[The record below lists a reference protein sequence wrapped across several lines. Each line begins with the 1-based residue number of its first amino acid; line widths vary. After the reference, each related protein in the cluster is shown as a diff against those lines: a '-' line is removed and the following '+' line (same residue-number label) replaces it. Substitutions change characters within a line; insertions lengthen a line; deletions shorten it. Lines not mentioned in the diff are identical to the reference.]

1 LASETLTVCITGAT
15 GWLGQSLLHANHNS
29 LTQLHFDAFG
39 RSESEVLID
48 SGHSIQNRL
57 FDLKKIT
64 SKEYDIFA
72 PLAFA
77 TRDKALHMSDQDY
90 IYINKAIVTDAVNV
104 IRGGKVGSVL
114 NISSGVV
121 VQKSESQLLDCSYAI
136 YADLKRFQE
145 DLFSSACNSVGI
157 PFINC
162 RVFSLSGQDMR
173 EPSKYAIGNLVQQAI
188 STGSIQLNSRGLVTR
203 RYMDSRDLM
212 TLLLEYV
219 RRGDSISVESGG
231 EKVDLLQLAKQILK
245 QYGHSPDSISFADIN
260 ETQSN
265 EYCSLEN
272 HFETIAS
279 ETNYALS
286 GVADQIANVA
296 KSLER
301 LQR

>member
-1 LASETLTVCITGAT
+1 LAGKALTVCITGTT
-15 GWLGQSLLHANHNS
+15 GWLGQSLLHANQNPLVQYRFES
-29 LTQLHFDAFG
+29 FG
-39 RSESEVLID
+39 RSESKILTG
-48 SGHSIQNRL
+48 SGDSIQNHL

-77 TRDKALHMSDQDY
+77 TRDKALQLSDQDY
-90 IYINKAIVTDAVNV
+90 INLNKTIVNDAVNV
-104 IRGGKVGSVL
+104 IRAGKVGSVL

-121 VQKSESQLLDCSYAI
+121 VQKSQSQLLDSSYSI

-145 DLFSSACNSVGI
+145 DLFSNACISVGI

-162 RVFSLSGQDMR
+162 RVFSLSGQDMK

-188 STGSIQLNSRGLVTR
+188 STGSIQLNSKGLVIR
-203 RYMDSRDLM
+203 RYMDSRNLM
-212 TLLLEYV
+212 SLLLEYV

-231 EKVDLLQLAKQILK
+231 EKIDLFKLAKQILK
-245 QYGHSPDSISFADIN
+245 QYGHSPDSISFDDTN

-265 EYCSLEN
+265 EYYSTEN

-279 ETNYALS
+279 EMKYVLS
-286 GVADQIANVA
+286 GIVEQIANVA

>member
-1 LASETLTVCITGAT
+1 MTSETLTVCLTGAT
-15 GWLGQSLLHANHNS
+15 GWLGQSLIHANQDS
-29 LTQLHFDAFG
+29 LVQHHFDAFG
-39 RSESEVLID
+39 RSESEILTN
-48 SGHSIQNRL
+48 SGTTLKNNL

-64 SKEYDIFA
+64 SKQYDVFA

-77 TRDKALHMSDQDY
+77 TRDKALQMSEQDY
-90 IYINKAIVTDAVNV
+90 IDINKRLVIDAVNI
-104 IRGGKVGSVL
+104 IRSGKVGSVL

-121 VQKSESQLLDCSYAI
+121 IQKSESQLLDSSYVI

-162 RVFSLSGQDMR
+162 RVFSLSGQDMK

-188 STGSIQLNSRGLVTR
+188 STGSIQLSSKGLVIR
-203 RYMDSRDLM
+203 RYMDSRNLM
-212 TLLLEYV
+212 SLLLEYV
-219 RRGDSISVESGG
+219 RRGDSVSVESGG
-231 EKVDLLQLAKQILK
+231 EKVDLFQLAKQILK
-245 QYGHSPDSISFADIN
+245 LYGHAPDSISFGDTN
-260 ETQSN
+260 KTQSN
-265 EYCSLEN
+265 EYFSLEN
-272 HFETIAS
+272 HFETIAG

-286 GVADQIANVA
+286 GIDDQIANVA

>member
-1 LASETLTVCITGAT
+1 MAGETLNICITGAT
-15 GWLGQSLLHANHNS
+15 GWLGQSLLHANPNS
-29 LTQLHFDAFG
+29 LSHLHFDAFG
-39 RSESEVLID
+39 RSESEILTD
-48 SGHSIQNRL
+48 SGDSIQCHL

-77 TRDKALHMSDQDY
+77 TRDKALQMSDQDY
-90 IYINKAIVTDAVNV
+90 IHLNKAIVIDAVNV
-104 IRGGKVGSVL
+104 IRAGKVGSVL

-121 VQKSESQLLDCSYAI
+121 VQKSQSQLLDSSYSI

-162 RVFSLSGQDMR
+162 RVFSLSGQDMK

-188 STGSIQLNSRGLVTR
+188 STGSIQLSSKGSVIR
-203 RYMDSRDLM
+203 RYMDSRNLM
-212 TLLLEYV
+212 SLLLEYV
-219 RRGDSISVESGG
+219 RRGVSISVESGG
-231 EKVDLLQLAKQILK
+231 EKVDLFQLAIQILK
-245 QYGHSPDSISFADIN
+245 QYGHAPDSISFADTN

-265 EYCSLEN
+265 EYYSSEN
-272 HFETIAS
+272 HFETIAG

-286 GVADQIANVA
+286 GIAEQIANVA

>member
-1 LASETLTVCITGAT
+1 
-15 GWLGQSLLHANHNS
+15 
-29 LTQLHFDAFG
+29 
-39 RSESEVLID
+39 
-48 SGHSIQNRL
+48 
-57 FDLKKIT
+57 LKKIT

-121 VQKSESQLLDCSYAI
+121 VKKSESQLLDSSYAI

-188 STGSIQLNSRGLVTR
+188 STGSIQLNSRGL
-203 RYMDSRDLM
+203 
-212 TLLLEYV
+212 V

>member
-1 LASETLTVCITGAT
+1 MAGQNLTVCITGAT
-15 GWLGQSLLHANHNS
+15 GWLGQSLLHANQDS
-29 LTQLHFDAFG
+29 LTQYHFDAFG
-39 RSESEVLID
+39 RSESEILTE
-48 SGHSIQNRL
+48 SGDFIQNHL

-77 TRDKALHMSDQDY
+77 TRDKALQMSDQNY
-90 IYINKAIVTDAVNV
+90 IYLNKAIVIDAVNV
-104 IRGGKVGSVL
+104 IRAGTVGSVL

-121 VQKSESQLLDCSYAI
+121 VQKSESQLLDSSYSI

-145 DLFSSACNSVGI
+145 DLFSSACDSVGI

-162 RVFSLSGQDMR
+162 RVFSLSGQDMK
-173 EPSKYAIGNLVQQAI
+173 EPYKYAIGNLVQQAI
-188 STGSIQLNSRGLVTR
+188 STGSIQLSSKGLVIR

-219 RRGDSISVESGG
+219 TRGDSVSLESGG
-231 EKVDLLQLAKQILK
+231 EKVDLIQLARTILRL
-245 QYGHSPDSISFADIN
+245 YGHSPDSITFADTN

-265 EYCSLEN
+265 EYFSSEN
-272 HFETIAS
+272 HFEKIAD
-279 ETNYALS
+279 ETNYALAS
-286 GVADQIANVA
+286 IVEQIANVA

-301 LQR
+301 LQP